1 MLPRGLEQT
10 EQRNGPQRARLGT
23 LICALAALVAC
34 FPPNAV
40 TTPSPSPP
48 LPPPTAAP
56 SRWTPPS
63 ARPLIWFAPL
73 DPYPRPLANG
83 VTLVGSPDFL
93 DLFSATAPWSD
104 AATRVHVFKL
114 YPQFMGTASDV
125 DLVRVVTDLNRRGI
139 AIALED
145 GPLTASA
152 TCGRGVEGFGG
163 LANGLRS
170 VQRIRSAGGTV
181 RYIALDEPYYFGS
194 LYTGLNACRRSAEQ
208 VAQEVS
214 SYVRSIRNAAPDIVI
229 GDIEPLTADLASDV
243 YVRWLDAYRSTTGE
257 TLPFFHLDLDWS
269 RQDWPAAARSIEAAA
284 RQRGIEFGIIYFG
297 NPGDVSDA
305 AWVAHAADRM
315 AVYEGRTGGKPE
327 HVIFQSWHD
336 HPDRV
341 LPETDGTT
349 FTALIDR
356 YFRTRTALTVSSD
369 PAASRSVVGRLTDDA
384 GKGLD
389 AATVDV
395 SVRELDGPGR
405 YAERTLSGT
414 VPVGA
419 TQAIL
424 GLRVNT
430 ECGCSNASDLALYG
444 VSYTD
449 AGGATN
455 RVANA
460 DFASGIDRWGLW
472 GSGTTRIEPSD
483 RGDRAR
489 MLHVSATSTQFVGL
503 NSASF
508 PVTAGASYT
517 AKFSA
522 RVGPTS
528 AGSGYFTVIFLAT
541 TETSRVTL
549 RVDPEAVVI
558 GSAVTNASGVFTIA
572 DADRLAGKLIVEATY
587 VGSERYWPSY
597 AEQIIP

>member
-1 MLPRGLEQT
+1 
-10 EQRNGPQRARLGT
+10 
-23 LICALAALVAC
+23 
-34 FPPNAV
+34 
-40 TTPSPSPP
+40 
-48 LPPPTAAP
+48 
-56 SRWTPPS
+56 
-63 ARPLIWFAPL
+63 
-73 DPYPRPLANG
+73 
-83 VTLVGSPDFL
+83 
-93 DLFSATAPWSD
+93 
-104 AATRVHVFKL
+104 VHVFKL